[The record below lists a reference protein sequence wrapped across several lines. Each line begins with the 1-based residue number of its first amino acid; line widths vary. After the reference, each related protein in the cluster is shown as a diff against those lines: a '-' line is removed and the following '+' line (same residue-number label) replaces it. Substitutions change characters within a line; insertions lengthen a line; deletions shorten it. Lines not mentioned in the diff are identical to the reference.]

1 MSVSRKNWAALSSL
15 ARQWTMEDEEEL
27 EREQRRKTRDPSIS
41 ADPDDD
47 EGLGG
52 EKSQGSRSASSG
64 RQDSPEQGGDDDGAM
79 QLQMDFVEMLRSR
92 DEKRRARHVETL
104 RRQKQEEEGEGD
116 GGEDAAGEFQPRVEL
131 LGDVE
136 LEEAFLNPIRNLLA
150 RAGATSPSSPSSSAS
165 PTGLASPTSSSH
177 SRTHSNNS
185 VVEVQSENGNAGST
199 QSSQQRAA
207 KKFVSSVSI
216 SFDKGPMSPP
226 PQRVVSPLSPKSP
239 LQRPFSP
246 TFGSPHSP
254 TQNGGAENGS
264 PSNFEP
270 AERPAFIRQSSRTT
284 SFRMLKKKEEQSM
297 PLQRSASVRV
307 TSKIEANKGDQDEQQ
322 QSPFK
327 RNSKQRI
334 SARSIQETMDRLNQA
349 AQKQTNKSPY
359 QPERAL
365 FLNDEVLRKKSLF
378 EKEHPSGEKES
389 GISRQEFRNFSSGIA
404 DRINRWVQKQSKP
417 STSSPSTDFRTV
429 DFLSKKIL
437 FEHGKD
443 ERPMSPTPQ
452 SKTN

>member
-27 EREQRRKTRDPSIS
+27 EREQRRKTRDPSVS
-41 ADPDDD
+41 GEPEED
-47 EGLGG
+47 EGQVSARSPG
-52 EKSQGSRSASSG
+52 GSRSVRQESSE
-64 RQDSPEQGGDDDGAM
+64 RVDEDAQM
-79 QLQMDFVEMLRSR
+79 QMDFVEMLRSR

-104 RRQKQEEEGEGD
+104 RRQKQEEDGAGAGGGEGD
-116 GGEDAAGEFQPRVEL
+116 QAEGEPQARVEL

-136 LEEAFLNPIRNLLA
+136 VEEAFITPLRNLLV
-150 RAGATSPSSPSSSAS
+150 RGGASSPSD
-165 PTGLASPTSSSH
+165 PPNLASPGSPVSTTSSSSRSH
-177 SRTHSNNS
+177 SRTQSSNS
-185 VVEVQSENGNAGST
+185 AAEGQNGNGTATST
-199 QSSQQRAA
+199 PSSQQRAA

-216 SFDKGPMSPP
+216 SFDKSPMSPP
-226 PQRVVSPLSPKSP
+226 PQRLVSPLSPRSP
-239 LQRPFSP
+239 MSP
-246 TFGSPHSP
+246 TFGSPSSSAQH
-254 TQNGGAENGS
+254 NGGAENGS
-264 PSNFEP
+264 PSSFEP

-307 TSKIEANKGDQDEQQ
+307 TNKIESDKGDQDEEQ

-349 AQKQTNKSPY
+349 AQKQSGKSPY
-359 QPERAL
+359 HPERTL

-378 EKEHPSGEKES
+378 EKEQQKGEKES
-389 GISRQEFRNFSSGIA
+389 GISRQEFRNFSSGIG

-417 STSSPSTDFRTV
+417 SSSPSSSSEFRTV

-437 FEHGKD
+437 FEHGKG
-443 ERPMSPTPQ
+443 ERPLSPTAP
-452 SKTN
+452 SNTN